1 MNSQQQSRPV
11 DANPLP
17 AANSRRLFCLR
28 RREVIGC
35 SLASAELGSPAA
47 VAEGGRSAKKAYLK
61 MTAGR
66 ILRPNTGTP
75 SFTLIEQLVV
85 LAIVAVLSCLLL
97 PAMRRARQQAFRISC
112 TSNLKQI
119 GLGYRTWA
127 LDHKDLYPGKV
138 LTNSAGELRAEAATN
153 AYLHFLVMSN
163 ELSTPYILRCPADA
177 QRALTRDF
185 SKLDNTNISYFV
197 GLDASETTPQM
208 FLAGDRNLT
217 NGLAVT
223 NAVLFLATNLA
234 AGWTHE
240 LHSCQGNVG
249 LADGSVQGFSNS
261 RLREAV
267 TNAGAGNRL
276 LMP

>member
-75 SFTLIEQLVV
+75 SFTLIELLVV

>member
-1 MNSQQQSRPV
+1 MSRAIK
-11 DANPLP
+11 ANPRMQRTGASRSAQSAFVAQWRLAP
-17 AANSRRLFCLR
+17 AAD
-28 RREVIGC
+28 
-35 SLASAELGSPAA
+35 A
-47 VAEGGRSAKKAYLK
+47 GRSAKKAYLK
-61 MTAGR
+61 MTVGR
-66 ILRPNTGTP
+66 ILRLKTGTP
-75 SFTLIEQLVV
+75 SFTLIELLVV

-97 PAMRRARQQAFRISC
+97 PAMQRARQRAFRISC

-153 AYLHFLVMSN
+153 AYLHFLVVSN

-177 QRALTRDF
+177 QRAHTWDF
-185 SKLDNTNISYFV
+185 SKLNNTNISYFV

-261 RLREAV
+261 RLSEAV

>member
-1 MNSQQQSRPV
+1 VEATGCIAFNDTMRERP
-11 DANPLP
+11 NKL
-17 AANSRRLFCLR
+17 AAPN
-28 RREVIGC
+28 
-35 SLASAELGSPAA
+35 AA
-47 VAEGGRSAKKAYLK
+47 MTALLHSEYYWRGIVEPERSAKKAHLK
-61 MTAGR
+61 VTAGR
-66 ILRPNTGTP
+66 ILRPKTGTS
-75 SFTLIEQLVV
+75 SFTLIELLVV
-85 LAIVAVLSCLLL
+85 LAIVAVLGCLLL
-97 PAMRRARQQAFRISC
+97 PAMQRTRQRAFRISC

-119 GLGYRTWA
+119 GLSFRTWA
-127 LDHKDLYPGKV
+127 LDNKERFPWQV
-138 LTNSAGELRAEAATN
+138 LTNSAGELRPEAATN

-185 SKLDNTNISYFV
+185 SKLNNTNISYFV
-197 GLDASETTPQM
+197 GLDALETAPQM

-223 NAVLFLATNLA
+223 NGVLFLATNLA
-234 AGWTHE
+234 VGWTHE

-249 LADGSVQGFSNS
+249 LADGSVQGFTIS

-267 TNAGAGNRL
+267 TNAGAVNRL

>member
-1 MNSQQQSRPV
+1 VVQTGRFTHMSMQASP
-11 DANPLP
+11 NPPGAGNADHALVTEFG
-17 AANSRRLFCLR
+17 RDW
-28 RREVIGC
+28 
-35 SLASAELGSPAA
+35 LGVPDLD
-47 VAEGGRSAKKAYLK
+47 RSAKKAYLK

-66 ILRPNTGTP
+66 ILRPKTGTP
-75 SFTLIEQLVV
+75 SFTLIELLVV

-185 SKLDNTNISYFV
+185 SKLNNTNISYFV

-240 LHSCQGNVG
+240 LPSCQGNVG

>member
-1 MNSQQQSRPV
+1 MTMPPNKRPGV
-11 DANPLP
+11 DAGWRVLFAFGRPRPLT
-17 AANSRRLFCLR
+17 AQ
-28 RREVIGC
+28 
-35 SLASAELGSPAA
+35 AE
-47 VAEGGRSAKKAYLK
+47 RSAKKACLK
-61 MTAGR
+61 MTPGR
-66 ILRPNTGTP
+66 ILRPKTGTL
-75 SFTLIEQLVV
+75 SFTLIELLVV
-85 LAIVAVLSCLLL
+85 LAIVAVLGCVLL
-97 PAMRRARQQAFRISC
+97 PAVQRARQRAFRISC

-119 GLGYRTWA
+119 GLSFRTWA
-127 LDHKDLYPGKV
+127 LDNKNRFPCHV
-138 LTNSAGELRAEAATN
+138 LTNSAGELRPEAATN

-185 SKLDNTNISYFV
+185 SKLNNTNISYFV
-197 GLDASETTPQM
+197 GLDASDTAPQM

-223 NAVLFLATNLA
+223 NGVLFLATNLA
-234 AGWTHE
+234 VGWTHE

-249 LADGSVQGFSNS
+249 LADGSVQGFTIS
-261 RLREAV
+261 RLSEAV